1 MADNMGRHTITA
13 ANSIF
18 MLQVPG
24 LYDSPV
30 RIEGFSTDAAVGAD
44 AVTPSVAEFGVDGH
58 LSIGWVPVPKVI
70 TVTLAADS
78 PSLPLLMDWIATQD
92 AAREV
97 YVCNATFTM
106 PAINQTYVGTRGV
119 ITNAPPM
126 PTANKTLQPL
136 AFQITFESWAPSPL

>member
-13 ANSIF
+13 ANCIF

-24 LYDSPV
+24 LYDIPV

-44 AVTPSVAEFGVDGH
+44 AVTPTVAEFGVDGR
-58 LSIGWVPVPKVI
+58 LSTGWVPTPKVI

-78 PSLPLLMDWIATQD
+78 PSLSTFMDWIATQD
-92 AAREV
+92 SAREV
-97 YVCNATFTM
+97 YACNATFTL
-106 PAINQTYVGTRGV
+106 PSIDQTYTGTRGV

-126 PTANKTLQPL
+126 PTANKTLQAA
-136 AFQITFESWAPSPL
+136 AFQLTFESWTPAPL